1 VANGPQTWQLATPA
15 LTRIRKRKEFKRTS
29 YLQELPIKMDRD
41 GTRSM
46 PHCSKCGKMPP
57 LGLKRLLTSL
67 WKLIQITFEK
77 ATNAMKLNASKFQK
91 KAKRIRPHH

>member
-1 VANGPQTWQLATPA
+1 MVSKTGQLATPA

-29 YLQELPIKMDRD
+29 YLQGLLISMERD